1 MKSIT
6 LDTAEESVL
15 LVVKGIGG
23 VKNGLFDVER
33 LSHTT
38 DYEFNEMS
46 LSDVRRFAVEEDFFL
61 KTIYDSSHP
70 HSDSIQLDASL
81 DGSD

>member
-46 LSDVRRFAVEEDFFL
+46 LSDVRRFAVEEDFFSRQS
-61 KTIYDSSHP
+61 TIVATLVLIVFSEMH
-70 HSDSIQLDASL
+70 H
-81 DGSD
+81 